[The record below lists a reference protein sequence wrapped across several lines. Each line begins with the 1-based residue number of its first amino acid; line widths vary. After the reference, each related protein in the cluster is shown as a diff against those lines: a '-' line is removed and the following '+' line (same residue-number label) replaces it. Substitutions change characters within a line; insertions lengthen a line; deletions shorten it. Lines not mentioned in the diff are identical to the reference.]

1 MASCG
6 YCSGQCSLTVLLSRQ
21 VGEGTNNPVMGFETW
36 ASAVFILKV
45 LCELVFCFLF

>member
-1 MASCG
+1 MAIVVGSAA
-6 YCSGQCSLTVLLSRQ
+6 LTMLSSRQ
-21 VGEGTNNPVMGFETW
+21 MGEGTNNPVMGFETW